1 MYRLLIACSLAACT
15 GQATVTAGPAAP
27 PPAQPAPVVVAAPA
41 SHPAYHRALADLRH
55 ASLYLRRPS
64 NAQVAWDEKR
74 AVDEIAV
81 AMREIREAA
90 IEDEKNPSDAGPAD
104 TMVWGDRLH
113 RALELLESAKRDLSA
128 EEDNA
133 WANGLKA
140 RSLGHVDKAINW
152 VREGIADASHAPP
165 PVVVVAPPPGPAQH
179 PAYLHALS
187 DLRYARFLLEKPA
200 KPLVKWDEAGA
211 IREIDAAISE
221 IKGAAID
228 DGKPLAEHPAPD
240 AAWDHHGRLRKAL
253 ELLEQSARDIEQKED
268 NAFARGLRARAN
280 GHINNAIKFVREASR
295 DARHH

>member
-1 MYRLLIACSLAACT
+1 MHRLLLVSLLAACT

-27 PPAQPAPVVVAAPA
+27 PPAQPAPVVVAAPPA
-41 SHPAYHRALADLRH
+41 AHPAYHRALADLRH
-55 ASLYLRRPS
+55 ASLYLRRP
-64 NAQVAWDEKR
+64 AKAEVAWDEKR

-113 RALELLESAKRDLSA
+113 KALELLETARRDLNQ
-128 EEDNA
+128 EEDNG

-140 RSLGHVDKAINW
+140 RSIGHIDKAIGW
-152 VREGIADASHAPP
+152 VREGIADAAKAPP
-165 PVVVVAPPPGPAQH
+165 PVVVVAPPPAQH
-179 PAYLHALS
+179 PAYMHALS

-200 KPLVKWDEAGA
+200 KPLVKWDEQGA

-228 DGKPLAEHPAPD
+228 DGKPLGDHPAPD
-240 AAWDHHGRLRKAL
+240 AAWDHHGRLRKAM
-253 ELLEQSARDIEQKED
+253 ELLEQAAHDIEQKED
-268 NAFARGLRARAN
+268 NGFARGLRNRAI
-280 GHINNAIKFVREASR
+280 GHINNAAKFVREASH
-295 DARHH
+295 DNRHH